1 MEEIKVWSSPI
12 RRIGDNRPNYMYSES
27 KNSVEFRTMKDK
39 IELGWLDKN
48 KNILYLNDD
57 YKDRFKAI
65 KNQIEKDYNPV
76 KIENYINM
84 RGLGI

>member
-1 MEEIKVWSSPI
+1 MKEIKVWSSPI
-12 RRIGDNRPNYMYSES
+12 RRVGDNRPNYMYSES

-57 YKDRFKAI
+57 YKDKFKTI
-65 KNQIEKDYNPV
+65 KKQIEKDYNPV